1 MIYICSI
8 QIRNLPDDV
17 VLRLSELAKKQ
28 KISREQYVRELLISF
43 ASSEVE
49 QELHNKYDTIIQQLI
64 EILQEQNEIIER
76 NTLAFDTVIDMV
88 QTIINPI
95 NSENF

>member
-1 MIYICSI
+1 MIYIGSI
-8 QIRNLPDDV
+8 QIRNIPDDV
-17 VLRLSELAKKQ
+17 ILRLAECAKKQ

-64 EILQEQNEIIER
+64 EMLHEQNEIIER

-88 QTIINPI
+88 QTIINSI

>member
-1 MIYICSI
+1 MMLFYVY
-8 QIRNLPDDV
+8 RNLQ
-17 VLRLSELAKKQ
+17 KT

>member
-1 MIYICSI
+1 VIYIGSI

-17 VLRLSELAKKQ
+17 VLHLSELAKKQ

>member
-1 MIYICSI
+1 MIYIGSI

-17 VLRLSELAKKQ
+17 ILRLSELAKKQ

-49 QELHNKYDTIIQQLI
+49 QKLHNKYDTIIQQLI
-64 EILQEQNEIIER
+64 EMLQEQNEIIER
-76 NTLAFDTVIDMV
+76 NTLAFNTVIEMA